1 MDNKV
6 FKELLGLDDDLELD
20 EKALEGLKNML
31 KNELN
36 FGESDLPKLTEEQ
49 IKKIKEEQK
58 WKEELQKVLL
68 AKPKD
73 PNYQVF
79 KQQKH
84 HAGHGLTQLA
94 QLNVQGFAEK
104 ILRLT
109 EVFLP
114 SKDDEPIRHRMDVYN
129 RIKMP
134 SIKNTV
140 EKSVLEQRK
149 RSIKA
154 DLKLAR
160 DKARHQLF
168 RIEKGASSSTDTN
181 FLNNESL
188 NQSHIDYLNSKR
200 YANFSSNIARL
211 SEKQAT

>member
-1 MDNKV
+1 
-6 FKELLGLDDDLELD
+6 
-20 EKALEGLKNML
+20 
-31 KNELN
+31 
-36 FGESDLPKLTEEQ
+36 
-49 IKKIKEEQK
+49 
-58 WKEELQKVLL
+58 
-68 AKPKD
+68 
-73 PNYQVF
+73 
-79 KQQKH
+79 
-84 HAGHGLTQLA
+84 
-94 QLNVQGFAEK
+94 
-104 ILRLT
+104 
-109 EVFLP
+109 
-114 SKDDEPIRHRMDVYN
+114 
-129 RIKMP
+129 MP

-211 SEKQAT
+211 SEK